1 MNPFSILCKVVSVQ
15 KWPFFAISVSI
26 GGVGCATYFPYVSTQ
41 LLDFLDL
48 AKNRSFLNWKLTG
61 VYFVLVDEHKGTQD
75 AGTAVRQ
82 YLKTASVRQ
91 KIKLQCFL
99 S

>member
-1 MNPFSILCKVVSVQ
+1 M
-15 KWPFFAISVSI
+15 
-26 GGVGCATYFPYVSTQ
+26 YFPYASAQ

-48 AKNRSFLNWKLTG
+48 AKNRSFLNWKLAS
-61 VYFVLVDEHKGTQD
+61 VYFVLVDGHKGTQD

-82 YLKTASVRQ
+82 YLKTASVRPPE
-91 KIKLQCFL
+91 KVGHSRPNWFFIRLQCSL